1 MNVLFIV
8 PYPTEGPS
16 NRFRVEQY
24 LPELRREGIK
34 YTIRPFCNSS
44 FYKILQKRGFYIK
57 KLFNLILF
65 SCMRLFDLIRSLNYD
80 VIFIHR
86 EAFPAKNYIFEAIF
100 SKMGKVLI
108 YDFDDSVFLK
118 KPSKIKKILSV
129 ADSVIAGNS
138 FLEDY
143 AIKFGKNINVL
154 PTCIDAD
161 KYIPSSK
168 PKSKNKIVVGWIGT
182 PSTSLYLSGIKEV
195 FKILSNKYKNLEFQI
210 IGAYKPSV
218 EEGVPFVNK
227 TWSLDSEIE
236 DLQEFDIGIM
246 PMPDNDWT
254 VGKCAFKIIQYM
266 AVGIPAVA
274 SPVGMNKEVI
284 KDGVNGFFASTCQEW
299 CEKLSTLIES
309 SDLRENMGEN
319 GRRTIEERYS
329 LKINAPRFLNILK
342 KALKEKK

>member
-24 LPELRREGIK
+24 LPELEREGIQ
-34 YTIRPFCNSS
+34 YTVRPFYSSS
-44 FYKILQKRGFYIK
+44 FYKMLQKKGFYIR
-57 KLFNLILF
+57 KLFYLVFF
-65 SCMRLFDLIRSLNYD
+65 SFMRLLDVIRSLRYD
-80 VIFIHR
+80 IIFVHR
-86 EAFPAKNYIFEAIF
+86 EAFPAKDYIFEAIF

-108 YDFDDSVFLK
+108 YDFDDSIFLK
-118 KPSKIKKILSV
+118 KPSKIKKILSI

-138 FLEDY
+138 FLRDY
-143 AIKFGKNINVL
+143 ALKFCKNINVL

-161 KYIPSSK
+161 KYTPSLK
-168 PKSKNKIVVGWIGT
+168 PKNKDKVIVGWMGT
-182 PSTSLYLSGIKEV
+182 PSTSVYLSGIKKA
-195 FKILSNKYKNLEFQI
+195 FKILSNKKKNLEFQI
-210 IGAYKPSV
+210 IGASDPCV
-218 EEGVPFVNK
+218 EEGVNFVNK
-227 TWSLDSEIE
+227 RWSLDSEIK

-309 SDLRENMGEN
+309 GDLRKNMGKN
-319 GRRTIEERYS
+319 GRSTIEERYS
-329 LKINAPRFLNILK
+329 LKINAPKFLDILK
-342 KALKEKK
+342 KAFKEKK